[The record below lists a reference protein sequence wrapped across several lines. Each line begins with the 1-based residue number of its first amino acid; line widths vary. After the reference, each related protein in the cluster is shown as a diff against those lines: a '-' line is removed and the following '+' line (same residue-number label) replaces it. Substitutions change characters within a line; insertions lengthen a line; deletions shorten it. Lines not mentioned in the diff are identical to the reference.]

1 MGGEEDDDPGWHHDH
16 LDFLL
21 HVVEIRG
28 LRL

>member
-1 MGGEEDDDPGWHHDH
+1 MGMGGEEDDDPGWH

>member
-1 MGGEEDDDPGWHHDH
+1 MGGEEDDDPGWH

-28 LRL
+28 LPFVK